1 MTPAEY
7 KALSI
12 KAYAC
17 SKWLG
22 FAAICDWL
30 LVGIERLTGI
40 FDSLTQWAG
49 ALPAMLLAVG
59 MILTGVWLLEVVRIR
74 LVEAPVTQVT
84 PSAPSTAGNRSATNN
99 YASMTPAFD
108 RSALD

>member
-7 KALSI
+7 KALSV
-12 KAYAC
+12 KTYAVT
-17 SKWLG
+17 KWIG
-22 FAAICDWL
+22 FAALCDWC
-30 LVGIERLTGI
+30 LVGLERLTGI

-59 MILTGVWLLEVVRIR
+59 LILTGVWLLEVVRIR
-74 LVEAPVTQVT
+74 LVENPVIPITPAAPT
-84 PSAPSTAGNRSATNN
+84 TAGNRRATNN

-108 RSALD
+108 RYAL